1 MATSEEILEHW
12 FGTSELK
19 SKVSPRKEWFGK
31 DAAFDEE
38 LRAKFGA
45 DVEKAA
51 AGELVAWR
59 EEAPSSVALVLLL
72 DQLPRNLYRGTAQA
86 FATDSKALEVALY
99 ALDRQFDQAI
109 SPVARWFL
117 YMPLVHSETLTQQ
130 QDGQRLF
137 QALAARPPS
146 SQAIDS
152 AQKHLNI
159 IQKFGR
165 FPSRNEILGRE
176 STAEELEFLKT
187 EGSSF

>member
-1 MATSEEILEHW
+1 MATSAEILEHW
-12 FGTSELK
+12 FGTAELK

-31 DAAFDEE
+31 DAAFDDE

-51 AGELVAWR
+51 AGELVTWR

-72 DQLPRNLYRGTAQA
+72 DQFPRNLYRGTAQA
-86 FATDSKALEVALY
+86 FATDSKGLEVALY

-130 QDGQRLF
+130 EDGLRRF
-137 QALAARPPS
+137 QALAGSPAS
-146 SQAIDS
+146 SQAIEA
-152 AQKHLNI
+152 AQKHLTI

-187 EGSSF
+187 EGSSI